1 MDVVEVFSEV
11 VHRTA
16 PAFSLSSKLTLADNR
31 SLNLLRIK
39 RFQEPDFNYTH
50 FSLSPITLLSL
61 LFKKQGCLWIHIQHL
76 LTTYIYQTLYK
87 RFICIISCKNHH
99 G

>member
-1 MDVVEVFSEV
+1 MDVVEMCSEV

-31 SLNLLRIK
+31 VRIK

-50 FSLSPITLLSL
+50 FSLSPHSFLL

-87 RFICIISCKNHH
+87 CFICIMSCKNHH